1 MTAELFF
8 FIHFAALGILVVR
21 YLIHERNWI
30 HYASAVAIAVY
41 AAFTLSG
48 PMLQFVGA
56 RERTDLVEVT
66 AVEHIDGG
74 KVVLRYY
81 NHGRQESV
89 QAVEVTGPVATGSQV
104 SVKTV
109 KYGWHGLE
117 TRNFKTYSPLRIGN

>member
-8 FIHFAALGILVVR
+8 LLHFAALGILVVR

-56 RERTDLVEVT
+56 REHTNLVEVA
-66 AVEHIDGG
+66 AVEHIDGCR
-74 KVVLRYY
+74 VVLHYY

-89 QAVEVTGPVATGSQV
+89 KAVEVTGPVATGSQV

-109 KYGWHGLE
+109 HYVWHGLD
-117 TRNFKTYSPLRIGN
+117 TRNFKTYSPLRSGN

>member
-8 FIHFAALGILVVR
+8 LLHFGVLGILVVR
-21 YLIHERNWI
+21 YLLHRRNWI
-30 HYASAVAIAVY
+30 HYASAVAIAAY

-48 PMLQFVGA
+48 PMLKLVGA
-56 RERTDLVEVT
+56 QERTNLVEVA

-74 KVVLRYY
+74 RVVLRYY

-109 KYGWHGLE
+109 HYGWHGLD
-117 TRNFKTYSPLRIGN
+117 TRNFKTYSPLRSGN

>member
-8 FIHFAALGILVVR
+8 LLHFGALGILVVR
-21 YLIHERNWI
+21 HLIHERNWI

-41 AAFTLSG
+41 AAVTLSG

-56 RERTDLVEVT
+56 RERTDLVEVA

-74 KVVLRYY
+74 RVVLRYY

-89 QAVEVTGPVATGSQV
+89 QAVEVTGQVATGSQV

-109 KYGWHGLE
+109 HYGWHGLDS
-117 TRNFKTYSPLRIGN
+117 RNFKTYSPLRSGN